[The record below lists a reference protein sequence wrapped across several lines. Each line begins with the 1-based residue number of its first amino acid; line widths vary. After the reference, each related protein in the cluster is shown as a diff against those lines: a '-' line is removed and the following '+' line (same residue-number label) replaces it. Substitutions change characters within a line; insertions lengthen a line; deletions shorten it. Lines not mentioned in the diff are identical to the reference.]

1 MPTVSDRQT
10 LIDRA
15 RHAMPGGVNS
25 PVRAFRSVGSD
36 PIFARSAKGAVLTTT
51 DGTPLIDYC
60 MSFGPLILGH
70 AHPDVVQAVS
80 DAALRGT
87 SYAVTTEAEIEMAE
101 LIHTAIPSM
110 ERVRLVSS
118 GTEACMTAIR
128 VARGATNRVKI
139 LKFGGCYHGH
149 ADCLL
154 VKAGSGVAGIATAS
168 SAGVPAVCA
177 NQTLVARYNQRE
189 DVEKL
194 VREHGHEL
202 AAILVEPVAANM
214 GLVLPD
220 DDFLQ
225 FLREQADACGALL
238 IFDGVI
244 CGFRFCFGEY
254 QNICGVRPDL
264 TCLGKVIGGGM
275 PIGALGGRADLMEHL
290 APLGNVYQGGTL
302 SGNPVSVAAGLAT
315 LRRLQADQPYSDLEQ
330 KTQRLVGAIKAL
342 AEARNIPLQLPTLG
356 SVFAIVFT
364 DQPIRSFEAVE
375 TTRQDRFNHL
385 FHALLDAGIY
395 LPPSPFE
402 VCFLS
407 TAHTDEQI
415 DQTIA
420 AWKSALDSMK
430 DT

>member
-1 MPTVSDRQT
+1 MTDSLTTRS
-10 LIDRA
+10 RN
-15 RHAMPGGVNS
+15 AMPGGVNS
-25 PVRAFRSVGSD
+25 PVRAFKSVGSE
-36 PIFARSAKGAVLTTT
+36 PIFARSACGARLTTT
-51 DGTPLIDYC
+51 DGRELIDYC

-70 AHPDVVQAVS
+70 AHPDVVQAVTH
-80 DAALRGT
+80 AAQLGT

-101 LIHTAIPSM
+101 LIQTAIPSM

-128 VARGATNRVKI
+128 VARGATGRNKI

-168 SAGVPAVCA
+168 SAGVPDACA
-177 NQTLVARYNQRE
+177 KQTLVARYNHRE
-189 DVEKL
+189 DVERL
-194 VREHGHEL
+194 VKEHGTEL

-214 GLVLPD
+214 GLVLPAPG
-220 DDFLQ
+220 FLQ

-254 QNICGVRPDL
+254 QNLCGVRPDL

-275 PIGALGGRADLMEHL
+275 PIGAVGGRADLMEHL
-290 APLGNVYQGGTL
+290 APLGAVYQGGTL
-302 SGNPVSVAAGLAT
+302 SGNPVSVAAGLAQ
-315 LRRLQADQPYSDLEQ
+315 LRRLQTDNPYAGLEQ
-330 KTQRLVGAIKAL
+330 KTQKLTAAIRTQAAAL
-342 AEARNIPLQLPTLG
+342 GIPLQIPELG
-356 SVFAIVFT
+356 SIFAIVFT
-364 DQPIRSFEAVE
+364 DQPIRDFEAVE
-375 TTRQDRFNHL
+375 QTRQDLFHTL
-385 FHALLDAGIY
+385 FHALLERGIY

-407 TAHTDEQI
+407 TAHTDADLQLTI
-415 DQTIA
+415 DAWGAALQTLA
-420 AWKSALDSMK
+420 TAS
-430 DT
+430 

>member
-1 MPTVSDRQT
+1 MLTDRKT
-10 LIDRA
+10 LMDRA

-25 PVRAFRSVGSD
+25 PVRAFRSVGSE
-36 PIFARSAKGAVLTTT
+36 PIFAQSARGAMLTTT
-51 DGTPLIDYC
+51 DGNALIDYC

-70 AHPDVVQAVS
+70 AHPDVVQAVTE
-80 DAALRGT
+80 AAMRGT

-101 LIHTAIPSM
+101 LIHAAIPSM

-220 DDFLQ
+220 HDFLQ

-264 TCLGKVIGGGM
+264 TCLGKIIGGGM

-315 LRRLQADQPYSDLEQ
+315 LKRLQADQPYADLEK
-330 KTQRLVGAIKAL
+330 KTQRLVHAIHQL
-342 AEARNIPLQLPTLG
+342 AAARDIPLQLPTLG
-356 SVFAIVFT
+356 SVYAIVFT

-385 FHALLDAGIY
+385 FHALLERGIY

-407 TAHTDEQI
+407 TAHTDTQL
-415 DQTIA
+415 DHTLV
-420 AWKSALDSMK
+420 AWEAALDTMK
-430 DT
+430 DIE